1 MIKQFLLKKILNQRD
16 KQPQG
21 FYSMDQI
28 QKSLCDMIK
37 QKPDCLTDRNIL
49 RAVLADSLPSNKLQQ
64 NLLLN
69 AYDLDIVKG
78 LSNSSDKTLAALNL
92 ISQMEN
98 DFGVKKDP
106 AIWVISTWCYL
117 LALDE
122 VCAALS
128 VIQIS
133 SPSAEATYNA
143 AFSTSS
149 GLYKMDMD
157 EGIYFAGIDFPEG
170 EVKLTSLYKNQS
182 KEIYFAILEKGSS
195 SNKILTNGFFKTHAW
210 LTVKKGQRLEVGG
223 KVTLSAYG
231 GIA

>member
-1 MIKQFLLKKILNQRD
+1 
-16 KQPQG
+16 
-21 FYSMDQI
+21 MDQT

-49 RAVLADSLPSNKLQQ
+49 RAVLADYLESNKLQQ

-69 AYDLDIVKG
+69 VYDLDIVND

-98 DFGVKKDP
+98 NFGVQKDS
-106 AIWVISTWCYL
+106 AIWAISTWCYL
-117 LALDE
+117 LALDD
-122 VCAALS
+122 VGAALS
-128 VIQIS
+128 AIQIS
-133 SPSAEATYNA
+133 PPSVQAPNNTPFSP
-143 AFSTSS
+143 SS
-149 GLYKMDMD
+149 GLYQMDVD
-157 EGIYFAGIDFPEG
+157 KGIYFAGIDFPEG

>member
-1 MIKQFLLKKILNQRD
+1 
-16 KQPQG
+16 
-21 FYSMDQI
+21 MDQI
-28 QKSLCDMIK
+28 QQSLCEMRK
-37 QKPDCLTDRNIL
+37 QKPACLTDRNIL
-49 RAVLADSLPSNKLQQ
+49 RVAIADYLPSNKLQQ

-69 AYDLDIVKG
+69 AYDLDIVNS
-78 LSNSSDKTLAALNL
+78 LSNSSDKTLVALNL

-98 DFGVKKDP
+98 DFGIQKDS
-106 AIWVISTWCYL
+106 AIWAISTWCYL

-122 VCAALS
+122 VGAALS

-133 SPSAEATYNA
+133 SPSAQTPNNA
-143 AFSTSS
+143 PFSPSN
-149 GLYKMDMD
+149 GLYEMDVD
-157 EGIYFAGIDFPEG
+157 KGIYFAGIDFPEG

-182 KEIYFAILEKGSS
+182 KEIYFAILEKGSA